1 MKVLSGGFQGISRCA
16 AHLRA
21 GGILAIPTETV
32 YGLAAIATQP
42 EAVSQVFAAKERPSF
57 DPLIVHIPQ
66 GWGFLKKLDA
76 LELTQSEIL
85 SDRAKAQAEK
95 LMKSFWP
102 GPLTLVLPKGPRIP
116 DLVTSGLTTV
126 GIRMPR
132 HALAQDLLRT
142 LQEPLAAPSAN
153 RFGKIS
159 PTTSSAV
166 IHELGDVVP
175 YVLEGGPC
183 EVGLESTI
191 VHLSPDAKA
200 TLLRPGGTPREK
212 IEAVLGDVLHQPE
225 KKSRSTAELA
235 PGMLASHYAPRKPLR
250 LFTRE
255 QLPNPTLSGAG
266 ADAGFLWLT
275 PPPPWHLFP
284 QDRSIVLSPTGSLDE
299 VARHLFSG
307 LRALDDHPAI
317 RSLWAE
323 QPLSNEGM
331 APAIRDRLMRA
342 SAPQSVEPPEG

>member
-1 MKVLSGGFQGISRCA
+1 MKVLSGGFQGIGRCIS
-16 AHLRA
+16 HLRA

-32 YGLAAIATQP
+32 YGLAAIATLP
-42 EAVSQVFAAKERPSF
+42 EAVSKVFAAKERPSF

-66 GWGFLKKLDA
+66 GWGFLKKLDS
-76 LELTQSEIL
+76 LGLTESEIL
-85 SDRAKAQAEK
+85 SDRAKSQAEK
-95 LMKSFWP
+95 LMKAFWP
-102 GPLTLVLPKGPRIP
+102 GPLTLVLPKGVCIP

-166 IHELGDVVP
+166 IQELGDVVP

-191 VHLSPDAKA
+191 VHLSPDATA
-200 TLLRPGGTPREK
+200 TLLRPGGIPREK
-212 IEAVLGDVLHQPE
+212 IEAILGDVLHPPQ

-235 PGMLASHYAPRKPLR
+235 PGMLASHYAPRKPLQ

-255 QLPNPTLSGAG
+255 QLPPAATQNGAE
-266 ADAGFLWLT
+266 AGFLWLS
-275 PPPPWHLFP
+275 PPPASHVFL

-299 VARHLFSG
+299 AARHLFSG
-307 LRALDDHPAI
+307 LRALDDHPTLQ
-317 RSLWAE
+317 SLWAE
-323 QPLSNEGM
+323 KPLSGEGM

-342 SAPQSVEPPEG
+342 SAPQGVEPPQG